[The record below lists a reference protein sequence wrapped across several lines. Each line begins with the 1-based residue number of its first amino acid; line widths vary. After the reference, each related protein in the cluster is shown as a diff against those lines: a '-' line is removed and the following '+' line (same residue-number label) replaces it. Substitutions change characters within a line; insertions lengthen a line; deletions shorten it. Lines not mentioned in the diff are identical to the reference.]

1 MKLICSVIRHII
13 NINTF
18 VSGNL
23 VHSLDAPVFINQ
35 DIGAQI
41 ATPIVKNDHL
51 VTQTV
56 YGFLDFTTTIG
67 NTVMIFSPQSTSPPT
82 EKPKDVATNNIIDTK
97 PRAVQD
103 PVSNIK
109 PSKTQQVTKKTE
121 TSAVVQVNAAP
132 KLSSKVEVKSSPV
145 TKVNVI
151 GNKSS
156 QKPKQPP
163 IIISKVEVIG
173 ETKPTVSQ
181 NVITKVE
188 VVTEKP
194 KSVVASKVEVVTEA
208 KPTQVHSIVHVKS
221 DDEPAVI
228 IGNNIGEPEY
238 DFLSRQP
245 SEVVEETYK
254 VINLKP
260 SSKFHL
266 KPRSSSDGK
275 NKATK
280 RPDNAH
286 PTGLVSRMEGMVVH
300 DGIMTSYETSVI
312 GTYIS
317 GKYAQVL
324 QSTSH
329 VFNSPKDHG
338 RQKITPT
345 QSLRILKTAAPSLKG
360 NKKSQHLE
368 PTPAAAIHGDV
379 SVAASDAFKG
389 QNSIKTT
396 RKPGKRTKNRPKENG
411 TPDQR
416 ADKEPTGQ
424 GNSKKSSKNRT
435 SSRNSKQHTSSQ
447 RQSKSGRGNRKSS
460 KSSKTTTPTSAHSE
474 ESTPAPGSSG
484 KRYNGNRRKTNRPS
498 TNSPSVSSEDKNN
511 NAGFSRRGYKPK
523 VQTSNVEP
531 NSASTTLYKFK
542 LNRSPGR
549 WQYKTTAKPRV
560 TIRKQ
565 NDEDGTNNNEALESN
580 LAGKPEA
587 GRGNNDPATTRS
599 DESDSLE
606 GSESITS
613 IIDDESATE
622 NKLDGPSLPL
632 ETIKVEIS
640 TPPDFKDVYY
650 EIATIKSPYTFQ
662 VGSIK
667 NTRYVTVTSTFEK
680 SLENAEPTPTLAPTE
695 PLTEN
700 ILATSSNYAKD
711 NNLDS
716 SIATLPPIYLASD
729 VATPPLETLTETF
742 STTQTM
748 LKTHILPVIR
758 SINDTTS
765 STLVQTYLITRL
777 VTATKTLPPMDA
789 YHFNP
794 SKTLNEFN
802 SRLDE
807 AGSELHLELE
817 FGDSNEQDEDG
828 VPRRTLPADLDLAN
842 VGTDFKLPET
852 DKAKIEKE
860 LKQRKQ
866 PKQPS
871 FNEFQFPQQSFSP
884 DQLQQLALLRFLNP
898 AAAQGQI
905 ITTSRPVLKV
915 ETLYETHVLPVTQG
929 HNTILSTISKIKG
942 TYTKTD
948 FEYGTSTIPPAFP
961 PQPIPQIPQIPQFPQ
976 LNPLLPQPPINQQ
989 PQFTVT
995 SSPVTQNTIITQT
1008 NSKVLK
1014 LTFGARTA
1022 LTTVFSTTVI
1032 PTVLTTYMTASVP
1045 VVAPTAAFPGYFPAP
1060 YPAYPYVG

>member
-1 MKLICSVIRHII
+1 METLGRMPLALFILSL
-13 NINTF
+13 F
-18 VSGNL
+18 SLGNL

-379 SVAASDAFKG
+379 SVAASEAFKG

-435 SSRNSKQHTSSQ
+435 SSRNSK
-447 RQSKSGRGNRKSS
+447 
-460 KSSKTTTPTSAHSE
+460 
-474 ESTPAPGSSG
+474 
-484 KRYNGNRRKTNRPS
+484 
-498 TNSPSVSSEDKNN
+498 
-511 NAGFSRRGYKPK
+511 
-523 VQTSNVEP
+523 
-531 NSASTTLYKFK
+531 
-542 LNRSPGR
+542 SPGR